1 MIIEKE
7 RWLKR
12 QEKIESYREQKQ
24 GIMDDLR
31 VCISYTPDRD
41 NDLLCF
47 MEQYLK
53 SEKKNRPRLL
63 KQIKYCI
70 NGEEYENPFLAY
82 NQYDEG
88 HIDEFDSILNEYIDR
103 LKLSDG
109 DFTQVSRVI
118 ESTILKIN
126 ELHNICHGQLID
138 AWRNERLTE
147 YIITVSQYAG
157 IQNAKDIIET
167 KKQW

>member
-1 MIIEKE
+1 MIIEKDQ
-7 RWLKR
+7 WLKR
-12 QEKIESYREQKQ
+12 YEEIESYRKEKQ
-24 GIMDDLR
+24 GIIDDLR

-41 NDLLCF
+41 SDLLCF

-53 SEKKNRPRLL
+53 AEIKDRHRLL
-63 KQIKYCI
+63 EQIKDCI

-88 HIDEFDSILNEYIDR
+88 HIDEFDSILNGYIDQ

-109 DFTQVSRVI
+109 DRTNISRII
-118 ESTILKIN
+118 ESTILNIN
-126 ELHNICHGQLID
+126 ELHDLCHGHLID

-157 IQNAKDIIET
+157 FNNAKDIIEG

>member
-1 MIIEKE
+1 MIIEKDQ
-7 RWLKR
+7 WLKR
-12 QEKIESYREQKQ
+12 QEKIESYRKGKQ

-53 SEKKNRPRLL
+53 AEKKNRPRLL
-63 KQIKYCI
+63 DQIKCCI
-70 NGEEYENPFLAY
+70 NGEEYKNPFLAY
-82 NQYDEG
+82 NQYGEG
-88 HIDEFDSILNEYIDR
+88 HIDEFNSILNEYIDQ

-109 DFTQVSRVI
+109 DFTQVSRII
-118 ESTILKIN
+118 EGTVLKIN
-126 ELHNICHGQLID
+126 ELHDLCHGQLID

-147 YIITVSQYAG
+147 YIITVSKYTG
-157 IQNAKDIIET
+157 FQNAKDIIEG